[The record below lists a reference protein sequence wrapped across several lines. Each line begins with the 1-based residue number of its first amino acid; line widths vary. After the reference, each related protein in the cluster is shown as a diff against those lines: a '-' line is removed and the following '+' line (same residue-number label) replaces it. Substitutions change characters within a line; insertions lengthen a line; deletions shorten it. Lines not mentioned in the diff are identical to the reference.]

1 MDVTDFQEMQKHFGG
16 KFVALLNDE
25 KVVASGKTFN
35 ETLHKLQE
43 LKLVNKAGLS
53 IRFIRPVSNRNPL
66 N

>member
-1 MDVTDFQEMQKHFGG
+1 MDVTDFHEMQRHFGG

-43 LKLVNKAGLS
+43 MKLVNKAGLS
-53 IRFIRPVSNRNPL
+53 IRFIKPVSNKSPFD
-66 N
+66 